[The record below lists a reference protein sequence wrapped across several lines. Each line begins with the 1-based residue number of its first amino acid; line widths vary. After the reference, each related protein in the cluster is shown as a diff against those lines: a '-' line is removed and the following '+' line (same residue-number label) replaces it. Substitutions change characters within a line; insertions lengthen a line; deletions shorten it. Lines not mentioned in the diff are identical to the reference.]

1 MSFSILIVEDIPI
14 TQAWMAQ
21 AAQLA
26 FPQAT
31 THCTSTIKEARELI
45 HQLKPTLS
53 LVDLKLPDGTGEKF
67 ISEIVARHP
76 DCINIVIT
84 IYADENHL
92 LSSLK
97 AGARGYILKDQSK
110 SKIAQMLKQALAGE
124 LPLSPAAARLVLQQ
138 FSQAQDQSS
147 LTQLSPRETE
157 VLQCIAS
164 GDSTPVIAS
173 KLTISKYTVEDH
185 IKKIYKKLN
194 VSNRVEAA
202 LVAHQ
207 RGLIS

>member
-1 MSFSILIVEDIPI
+1 MSFSVLIVEDIPI
-14 TQAWMAQ
+14 TQTWMAQ

-31 THCTSTIKEARELI
+31 THCASTIKEARELI

-53 LVDLKLPDGTGEKF
+53 LVDLKLPDGTGDEF
-67 ISEIVARHP
+67 IAEIVARHP

-157 VLQCIAS
+157 VLRCIAN